1 MKVAVTG
8 ATGFIGR
15 HVLTALIRRGHQV
28 LVVGRTPL
36 KGQDKAVFVEVDLL
50 QERDHKWISVHNP
63 SHLVHM
69 AWYADHGKYWTSPLN
84 LNWCDATM
92 RLIQSFADQG
102 GERVVVAGTCAEYD
116 WSFGYCQEER
126 TPCQPTSLYGT
137 VKDCTRRMLEKI
149 CDIRHISLVWGRIF
163 MPFGIGENPQRLLPS
178 VVQALS
184 GLRQPFTIGLYQWRD
199 ILPVE
204 VVAEGFAFLTGHRDS
219 GTFNICSGRPT
230 QLNEVII
237 RVSDILGK
245 SPSLFLDKGD
255 FSISPGAFLV
265 GDNRLLLSKGWQP
278 QYDLWN
284 DLYVYVKNLEGKLA
298 V

>member
-1 MKVAVTG
+1 
-8 ATGFIGR
+8 
-15 HVLTALIRRGHQV
+15 
-28 LVVGRTPL
+28 
-36 KGQDKAVFVEVDLL
+36 
-50 QERDHKWISVHNP
+50 
-63 SHLVHM
+63 
-69 AWYADHGKYWTSPLN
+69 
-84 LNWCDATM
+84 
-92 RLIQSFADQG
+92 
-102 GERVVVAGTCAEYD
+102 
-116 WSFGYCQEER
+116 
-126 TPCQPTSLYGT
+126 
-137 VKDCTRRMLEKI
+137 
-149 CDIRHISLVWGRIF
+149 